1 MGYDTA
7 LTNPP
12 TLGITFSESD
22 TRATASGTNSRCA
35 CHAAEDSSTKNEF
48 TASYSGSF
56 GQDTAYLC
64 LTTTDVVPTGNT
76 PQNGAAY
83 HNYFMFNSARTTC
96 AIKAYKDT
104 TVVYEPGD
112 MGASPK
118 CYWQTDGT
126 NVKFY
131 VDGVLKYTDA
141 NTKNDYY
148 VRACPSGPSVYMDIY
163 GSDPPPS
170 TGGTLLPPPIAMV
183 RL

>member
-1 MGYDTA
+1 MGYNTA

-22 TRATASGTNSRCA
+22 TRATASGTNNRCA
-35 CHAAEDSSTKNEF
+35 CHAAENSSIKNEF
-48 TASYSGSF
+48 TASYSGVF
-56 GQDTAYLC
+56 GQDMAYLC
-64 LTTTDVVPTGNT
+64 LTETDTIPTGQT

-83 HNYFMFNSARTTC
+83 HNFFMFNSARTTC
-96 AIKAYKDT
+96 VIKAYKDT

-131 VDGVLKYTDA
+131 VDDVLKMVLHI
-141 NTKNDYY
+141 TKNDYY
-148 VRACPSGPSVYMDIY
+148 VRACPKGPSVYMDIY
-163 GSDPPPS
+163 GTDPPPS
-170 TGGTLLPPPIAMV
+170 TGGVLYPPPMQV
-183 RL
+183 FRV